1 MASPR
6 LAVPLP
12 LFSADPLLCAE
23 AEAAFPNA
31 RFNRGPVLRGAE
43 LIAFLQDTD
52 LAICSTER
60 IDAAVLDACP
70 RLRAFGK
77 YGVGLDSF
85 DLAACKAA
93 GAYVGWTA
101 GVNCRTVAE
110 TALGLMLA
118 VGRDLFRSALQT
130 REGRWVRQPSR
141 TLLGATVGIVGFGH
155 VGQALVPLLRPFGG
169 RILAHDVL
177 DLGERCR
184 ALGVEA
190 VAKDRLLAE
199 ADFVTLHVPLLPG
212 TRNLIGAAELAR
224 MKPGAILIN
233 TARGGLVEDRHLLQA
248 LEAGR
253 LQGAGLDV
261 FLSESDPAY
270 APVTQALV
278 ARADVVATPHVGAS
292 TQEGLDRTNRIAA
305 ETVVA
310 VLDGRTPRPEC
321 VIADGRPQPA
331 PAQ

>member
-12 LFSADPLLCAE
+12 LFSTDETLCAE
-23 AEAAFPNA
+23 AEQAFPGA
-31 RFNRGPVLRGAE
+31 RFNRGPVLRGPA
-43 LIAFLQDTD
+43 LIEFLRGADF
-52 LAICSTER
+52 AICSTER
-60 IDAAVLDACP
+60 IDTDVLAACP
-70 RLRAFGK
+70 ELRAFGK

-85 DLAACKAA
+85 DLRACKAA
-93 GAYVGWTA
+93 GVYVGWTA

-130 REGRWVRQPSR
+130 REGRWIRQPSR

-169 RILAHDVL
+169 RILMHDVL
-177 DLGERCR
+177 DLRERAQ

-190 VAKDRLLAE
+190 VSKDRLLAE

-224 MKPGAILIN
+224 MKPGAVLIN
-233 TARGGLVEDRHLLQA
+233 TARGGVVDEAALQA
-248 LEAGR
+248 ALAAGH
-253 LQGAGLDV
+253 LGGAGLDV
-261 FLSESDPAY
+261 LAVEPPVDATLARSEGIM
-270 APVTQALV
+270 V
-278 ARADVVATPHVGAS
+278 TPHIGAS
-292 TQEGLDRTNRIAA
+292 SLAAIQAMGRAALHHLREFAAGRRGTDAA
-305 ETVVA
+305 E
-310 VLDGRTPRPEC
+310 LFG
-321 VIADGRPQPA
+321 
-331 PAQ
+331 